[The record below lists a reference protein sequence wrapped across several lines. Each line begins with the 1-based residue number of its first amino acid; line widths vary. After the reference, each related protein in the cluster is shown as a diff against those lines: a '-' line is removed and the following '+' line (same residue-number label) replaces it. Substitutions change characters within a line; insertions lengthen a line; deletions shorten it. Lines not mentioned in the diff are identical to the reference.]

1 MEPRTSR
8 AIRAAL
14 WGAALLVLLA
24 ACAASGNDFTGTAS
38 ATRGPVG
45 FWWGLWQ
52 GFIAPFAFIVSL
64 FNSNVGI
71 YEVHNSGGWYD
82 FGFLI
87 GLSIIFGGGPA
98 GSSARKRRRR

>member
-14 WGAALLVLLA
+14 VGAALLVLLA
-24 ACAASGNDFTGTAS
+24 ACAASGNDFTGTAG

-64 FNSNVGI
+64 FNSDVGI
-71 YEVHNSGGWYD
+71 YEVHNNGGWYD
-82 FGFLI
+82 LGFLF